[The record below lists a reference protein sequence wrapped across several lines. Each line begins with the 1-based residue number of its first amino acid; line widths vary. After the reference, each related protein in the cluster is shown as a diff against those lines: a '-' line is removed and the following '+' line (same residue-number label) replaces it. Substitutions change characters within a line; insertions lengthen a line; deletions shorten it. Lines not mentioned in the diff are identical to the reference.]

1 MDLYEAAEGIR
12 TMRQMIESAA
22 RALMGIQGQRS
33 INHNRSRRSA
43 IRSLLGVVLLLP
55 FLSAC
60 TSLLQDAEGVAA
72 SGTVFQ
78 KALYSSNMSLAQ
90 KRAAAGADQAADFYA
105 SRALSAAPG
114 SDMAPLAAQS
124 SEQVDAKRRL
134 DAAFALGGRS
144 KVAELMANSQTAY
157 DCWVYET
164 SIDVAS
170 PAGLSCRNDF
180 IARMGRLEEQL
191 APQLV
196 QTVGPTEAI
205 YTVYFTFDE
214 NLISAEALEVL
225 TAAIDQA
232 RREGHSHIHIGGYT
246 DSTGSAEYNDGLSV
260 RRAEMMETV
269 LIELG
274 ALEEAIEIMGYGET
288 FPQVQTGDGVR
299 EPLNRRGVVTLLP

>member
-1 MDLYEAAEGIR
+1 
-12 TMRQMIESAA
+12 MRQMIDGAA
-22 RALMGIQGQRS
+22 HALMGMQGQGS
-33 INHNRSRRSA
+33 VNHKWSRLSA
-43 IRSLLGVVLLLP
+43 IRSFLGMMLLLP
-55 FLSAC
+55 LLSAC
-60 TSLLQDAEGVAA
+60 TSLMQEAEGAAA

-90 KRAAAGADQAADFYA
+90 KRSAAGADKAADFYA

-114 SDMAPLAAQS
+114 ADMAPLAAQS

-144 KVAELMANSQTAY
+144 KVAELMANTQTAY

-164 SIDVAS
+164 SVDVAS

-180 IARMGRLEEQL
+180 IARMVRLEEQL
-191 APQLV
+191 APKLV
-196 QTVGPTEAI
+196 QPIGPTQAA
-205 YTVYFTFDE
+205 YTVYFSFDE
-214 NLISAEALEVL
+214 SLISAEALEVL

-232 RREGHSHIHIGGYT
+232 RREGHSRIHIGGYT
-246 DSTGSAEYNDGLSV
+246 DSAGSAEYNDGLSV

>member
-1 MDLYEAAEGIR
+1 
-12 TMRQMIESAA
+12 MRQMIEGAA
-22 RALMGIQGQRS
+22 RARMSSQGQRS
-33 INHNRSRRSA
+33 VNHNRSWFSVVRSVLGLM
-43 IRSLLGVVLLLP
+43 LLVPL
-55 FLSAC
+55 LSAC
-60 TSLLQDAEGVAA
+60 TSLLQEAQGTAA

-78 KALYSSNMSLAQ
+78 KALYSSNMALAEQRSLA
-90 KRAAAGADQAADFYA
+90 GVEQAADFYA
-105 SRALSAAPG
+105 SRALAVAPG
-114 SDMAPLAAQS
+114 SDLAPLAAQS

-144 KVAELMANSQTAY
+144 KVAELMANTQTAY

-170 PAGLSCRNDF
+170 PSGLGCRNDF
-180 IARMGRLEEQL
+180 IARMVRVEEQL
-191 APQLV
+191 APKLV
-196 QTVGPTEAI
+196 QPVGPTQAT
-205 YTVYFTFDE
+205 YTVYFSFDE
-214 NLISAEALEVL
+214 SLISAEALEVL

-232 RREGHSHIHIGGYT
+232 RREGHSRIHIGGYT
-246 DSTGSAEYNDGLSV
+246 DSSGSAEYNDDLSV

-288 FPQVQTGDGVR
+288 NPQVQTGDGVR